1 MAESENLLSK
11 EELDALTAGLFDGS
25 IEADT
30 GINSEINALRHDLTN
45 EDSSLGVNVGAI
57 DMINERFIRQFRLG
71 LLEVLRTTPKV
82 SMANVQIMKFGEY
95 VRDLAAPL
103 SVNTIRLNPLRGY
116 SMAVIEPSIVFAA
129 LDNFFGGFGR
139 GFDKLPSGRLF
150 TPTETSIIKI
160 MLDVLFGSLK
170 EAWAPVLAISC
181 EHISSEINP
190 QFAQIAD
197 ENDLVVVSRFAA
209 ELGRGVSGNIDLVYP
224 YNALKP
230 IRDLLRSRVQTGDGD
245 DLSDKEWSADLR
257 SAAVDA
263 ELEVTVELA
272 QIETTL
278 KKFESM
284 SEGDIVY
291 FSKNDHARLYVNSVP
306 VFDAD
311 VGANGSQMAA
321 RIIRSLDPSK

>member
-1 MAESENLLSK
+1 MAGIDNLLSP
-11 EELDALTAGLFDGS
+11 EELDALTAGLSDGS

-30 GINSEINALRHDLTN
+30 GLNSEVMAMRHDLTN
-45 EDSSLGVNVGAI
+45 EDSSLGVNIGAV
-57 DMINERFIRQFRLG
+57 DMINERFIRQSRLG

-82 SMANVQIMKFGEY
+82 SMADVKIMKFGEY
-95 VRDLAAPL
+95 LKDLSAPL

-139 GFDKLPSGRLF
+139 GFDKLPPGRLF

-160 MLDVLFGSLK
+160 MMDVLFGSLK
-170 EAWAPVLAISC
+170 EAWAPILAISC
-181 EHISSEINP
+181 EHVSSEINP

-197 ENDLVVVSRFAA
+197 ENDLVIVSRFTAD
-209 ELGRGVSGNIDLVYP
+209 LGRDVSGNVDLVYP

-245 DLSDKEWSADLR
+245 DVSDQEWSAELQ

-263 ELEVTVELA
+263 ELEVSVELA

-278 KKFESM
+278 RQFEAM
-284 SEGDIVY
+284 REGDIVY
-291 FSKNDHARLYVNSVP
+291 FNKGEHARLYVNSVP

-321 RIIRSLDPSK
+321 RIIKPLTPVK

>member
-139 GFDKLPSGRLF
+139 GFDKLPPGRLF

>member
-139 GFDKLPSGRLF
+139 GFDKLPPGRLF

-224 YNALKP
+224 YNSLKP

-311 VGANGSQMAA
+311 VGANGSQVAA
-321 RIIRSLDPSK
+321 RIIRSLAPSQ

>member
-1 MAESENLLSK
+1 
-11 EELDALTAGLFDGS
+11 
-25 IEADT
+25 
-30 GINSEINALRHDLTN
+30 
-45 EDSSLGVNVGAI
+45 
-57 DMINERFIRQFRLG
+57 MINERFVRQFRLG

-82 SMANVQIMKFGEY
+82 SMAEVQIMKFGEY
-95 VRDLAAPL
+95 LKDLSPPL

-139 GFDKLPSGRLF
+139 GFDKLPPGRLF
-150 TPTETSIIKI
+150 TPTESSIIKI

-170 EAWAPVLAISC
+170 EAWAPILAINC

-197 ENDLVVVSRFAA
+197 ENDLVVVSRFVAD
-209 ELGRGVSGNIDLVYP
+209 LGRDVSGNIDLVYP

-245 DLSDKEWSADLR
+245 DVSDQEWSAELQ

-263 ELEVTVELA
+263 ELEVSVELA

-278 KKFESM
+278 SKFEALT
-284 SEGDIVY
+284 EGDIIY
-291 FSKNDHARLYVNSVP
+291 FNKGEHARMYVNSVP

-311 VGANGSQMAA
+311 VGANGSQMAV
-321 RIIRSLDPSK
+321 RIIKPLSPLK